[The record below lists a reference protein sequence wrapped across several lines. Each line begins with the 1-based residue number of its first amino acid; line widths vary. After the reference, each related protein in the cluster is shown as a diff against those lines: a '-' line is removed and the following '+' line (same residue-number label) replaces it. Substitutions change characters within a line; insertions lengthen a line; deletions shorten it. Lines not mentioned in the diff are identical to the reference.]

1 MNWYHHLAA
10 IDQLASAYVLG
21 TLQGRARRRFEA
33 VMSSNPA
40 CQAAVA
46 DWTQRLSPL
55 LTALSPMQ
63 PGPDVWGQIAER
75 AGIAEAPTLVSKTS
89 FWRRWLAPVFV
100 PIPAGSLAVA
110 LLVGSVVPVVWQSYT
125 DSRRQSQLPESYV
138 GVLATPQGKPGL
150 IVSSLRYGNTV
161 EIKQMSPAALPV
173 VPVGQTLYL
182 WRIDKNGNT
191 TALGAIPDGKWV
203 RLALAEPAEKVF
215 FSAVEL
221 AVSLEAAGSSPVAPG
236 QAFVYRG
243 LCGKLWR

>member
-1 MNWYHHLAA
+1 MNWYHHPAA

-33 VMSSNPA
+33 VLLTNTA

-46 DWTQRLSPL
+46 DWTQRLVPL
-55 LTALSPMQ
+55 LTTLPPMQ
-63 PGPDVWGQIAER
+63 AGPDVWERIAGR
-75 AGIAEAPTLVSKTS
+75 AGIVDASPPVKTS

-110 LLVGSVVPVVWQSYT
+110 LLVGLVVPVVWQSYT
-125 DSRRQSQLPESYV
+125 ESQRQSQLPESYV
-138 GVLATPQGKPGL
+138 GVLATAQGKPGL
-150 IVSSLRYGNTV
+150 IVSSLRYGRTV
-161 EIKQMSPAALPV
+161 EIKQMAPGASPV
-173 VPVGQTLYL
+173 VPAGQTLYL

-191 TALGAIPDGKWV
+191 TPLGPIPDGKWV
-203 RLALAEPAEKVF
+203 RLPLAEPAEKVF